1 VTAGGA
7 AAAAGWLADQL
18 VGEPPARAHPVVWFG
33 RLMRAVEARTYADDR
48 ARGVAH
54 LAVGA
59 GTGWLA
65 GLVTRRL
72 VGATAATAVA
82 TAVCVAGRMLAR
94 EAAEVV
100 DAVERGDLDAARRRL
115 PALVGRDP
123 TGLDPPEILRA
134 VVESVAENTVDAVVA
149 PVVWAAL
156 GGAPAVLAH
165 RAVNTLD
172 AMVGHRTERYDRFGW
187 ASARADD
194 VANWL
199 PARVAAAG
207 VVVLVPSRRREIR
220 RAIREDAPRHPSPN
234 GGVIEAAAAGALGV
248 QLGGRNRYG
257 DRIEDRGLL
266 GRGGPPTAD
275 DARRAIALMRR
286 LGGLVAT
293 AAAAGSLAGWILR
306 RGPGRGS
313 PG

>member
-1 VTAGGA
+1 
-7 AAAAGWLADQL
+7 
-18 VGEPPARAHPVVWFG
+18 
-33 RLMRAVEARTYADDR
+33 
-48 ARGVAH
+48 
-54 LAVGA
+54 
-59 GTGWLA
+59 
-65 GLVTRRL
+65 
-72 VGATAATAVA
+72 
-82 TAVCVAGRMLAR
+82 
-94 EAAEVV
+94 
-100 DAVERGDLDAARRRL
+100 
-115 PALVGRDP
+115 
-123 TGLDPPEILRA
+123 
-134 VVESVAENTVDAVVA
+134 VAENTVDAVVA

-194 VANWL
+194 LANWL

-207 VVVLVPSRRREIR
+207 VAVLVPSRRREIR

-257 DRIEDRGLL
+257 DRVEDRGLL
-266 GRGGPPTAD
+266 GRGGPPTAA

-286 LGGLVAT
+286 LGGLVA
-293 AAAAGSLAGWILR
+293 AVAAAGSLAGWILR